1 MQQDP
6 TQEPLRNINLES
18 AILGLRKWPSPTKKP
33 PKARTRFLDIL
44 RDSTLAVPTI
54 TPVATAPDG
63 SIEPGADIQ
72 LIIATNP
79 GRHQR
84 RPGLYPARHPSRHP
98 TPA

>member
-18 AILGLRKWPSPTKKP
+18 AILGLKMALTDEEAAES
-33 PKARTRFLDIL
+33 RTRFLDIL

-63 SIEPGADIQ
+63 SIQPGADIQ
-72 LIIATNP
+72 LIIANQP
-79 GRHQR
+79 GRGQR
-84 RPGLYPARHPSRHP
+84 RPGVYAARHPADD
-98 TPA
+98 PAAA